1 MDMKRT
7 LKLTLSLIAGFCCFM
22 VCNHAL
28 ADNNRPVTLKQMPAT
43 AQQLILK
50 HFPSAEIILS
60 TVEGYMLDK
69 NYDVVF
75 KNGDKI
81 EFNRNGECTNINCK
95 GGIPAGIVPE
105 QIAIYI
111 QAQYPDAKVIS
122 IEKDDRHYD
131 VKLSNRVELTF
142 NSAFK
147 LVEADFD

>member
-50 HFPSAEIILS
+50 HFPSTEIMLS
-60 TVEGYMLDK
+60 TVEGYMFDK

-75 KNGDKI
+75 KNGDKA
-81 EFNRNGECTNINCK
+81 EFNRNGDWTSISCK

-105 QIAIYI
+105 QISSHV
-111 QAQYPDAKVIS
+111 QAQYPGVKIIG

>member
-7 LKLTLSLIAGFCCFM
+7 YTLTTLLIVTICCIL
-22 VCNHAL
+22 VSNHAQ

-43 AQQLILK
+43 AQQIILK
-50 HFPSAEIILS
+50 HFPSAEIMLS
-60 TVEGYMLDK
+60 TVEGYMFDK

-81 EFNRNGECTNINCK
+81 EFSRTGEWTSVNCK
-95 GGIPAGIVPE
+95 GGVPAGIVPE
-105 QIAIYI
+105 QIASHV
-111 QAQYPDAKVIS
+111 QAQYPDVKIIG
-122 IEKDDRHYD
+122 IEKDDRHYE

-147 LVEADFD
+147 LIEADFD